1 MDLLDHPLL
10 KSGGAVRI
18 EIKDPSTCF
27 YCKSSP
33 LGDEI
38 VYCPSCGFPQRGTEK
53 EQSDFVWKKRAL
65 HRQLEEMQLKMD
77 KAGNMLFITAG
88 LFLVSYLIAAIQM
101 GLSVLI
107 EGGIICGAFVGFGF
121 WARKN
126 PYPAVL
132 TGLIFLGTVLLLYAI
147 INPVTII
154 SGIIWKIAIIS
165 ALIYGLKAAREAKAL
180 REELQMQKVDLGGTK
195 S

>member
-1 MDLLDHPLL
+1 MDLLNHPLL

-18 EIKDPSTCF
+18 EITDPSTCF
-27 YCKSSP
+27 YCKSAP

-38 VYCPSCGFPQRGTEK
+38 VFCPSCGFPQRGTEK
-53 EQSDFVWKKRAL
+53 EQADFVWKKRAL

-88 LFLVSYLIAAIQM
+88 LFAVSYLIAFLQSNAWT
-101 GLSVLI
+101 LI
-107 EGGIICGAFVGFGF
+107 EGGIVCGAFVGFGF

-132 TGLIFLGTVLLLYAI
+132 TGLIFLGTILLLYALV
-147 INPVTII
+147 NPITII

-180 REELQMQKVDLGGTK
+180 REELQMQKVDLSGGK
-195 S
+195 